1 MRLAGGTLAPL
12 SAAVFIAGSWV
23 GAQTPPPPSASPSPG
38 TPPVTF
44 AVEVA
49 YVEVDAIVSDKE
61 GEPVRDLTRED
72 FVVLEDGKP
81 QTIELFTRIDIP
93 YERPEPAAPP
103 AVPPDVRDNL
113 HPFEGRLYVLV
124 LDGLHTSTTRSLLVR
139 AAARRFLQRNFAE
152 GDLAAVVH
160 TSGGDRLGQELT
172 DSRERLLA
180 SVDRFMGRRLPSA
193 TLSRIDEYRRTQDM
207 RQRGDSVRDP
217 DEMQRA
223 YDARATLDTLDGVAD
238 WLTRIRGRR
247 KAVLFFSEGIDYNLY
262 DTINNREA
270 STILESM
277 RKATATATRGNV
289 SFYTIDP
296 RGLGGLSD
304 EMMEIQPVFD
314 EPALG
319 LDPQGLQS
327 DLRMSQ
333 DTLRSLADETS
344 GFAAVNTND
353 FSSAFA
359 RVVKDNSAYYVLG
372 YYPAGHPKD
381 GRFHKLQVKVSRP
394 DLKVR
399 ARSGYSTPRGRPSR
413 ETPAVAGREMPALIR
428 EMIGSPLPRS
438 GLPMAVQAAAF
449 QGSGGSAHVML
460 GLQLAG
466 GSFKFIEQDGKAH
479 ETVDVTVAAG
489 RARPQAGDAEERGGG
504 GCAHHL
510 LDGPRSRALPDPRGQ
525 SRRELRRRGLG
536 VLRPG
541 RARVREGAA
550 RALQPRAHFGHREPG
565 PHDGATGA
573 AEGRAPGSAHHG
585 ARVPRR
591 RHPRPARRHLRRG
604 EDAAHARH
612 RHDTHRVRRLRGLPH
627 RGRAFERGPQGGGAG
642 RGHPPHGAGSAQ
654 RRRAGRLHAA
664 RHRHVAHGQEAAE
677 RRARDP
683 RGRAGR
689 LRRAL
694 ASSGPSSA
702 ARSAGAGRDARQR
715 EV

>member
-12 SAAVFIAGSWV
+12 SAVVFIAVSSV
-23 GAQTPPPPSASPSPG
+23 GAQAPSRPSASPSPSA
-38 TPPVTF
+38 PPVTF

-49 YVEVDAIVSDKE
+49 YVEVDAIVSDKA
-61 GEPVRDLTRED
+61 GEPVLDLTRED

-103 AVPPDVRDNL
+103 APPPDVRDNL

-124 LDGLHTSTTRSLLVR
+124 LDGLHTSPSRALLVR

-180 SVDRFMGRRLPSA
+180 SVDRFMGRSLSSS
-193 TLSRIDEYRRTQDM
+193 TLSRIEEYQRTRDT
-207 RQRGDSVRDP
+207 RQQGDPVRDP
-217 DEMQRA
+217 DEMARA
-223 YDARATLDTLDGVAD
+223 FDARATLDTLDGVAD
-238 WLTRIRGRR
+238 WLSRIRGRR

-270 STILESM
+270 STILDSM

-304 EMMEIQPVFD
+304 EMMQIQPVFD

-319 LDPQGLQS
+319 LDPQGLHD

-353 FSSAFA
+353 FSNAFA

-372 YYPAGHPKD
+372 YYPAGHPRD
-381 GRFHKLQVKVSRP
+381 GRFHRLQVKVSRP

-399 ARSGYSTPRGRPSR
+399 ARSGYSTPRSRPSR
-413 ETPAVAGREMPALIR
+413 ETPTVAGREIPPLIR

-466 GSFKFIEQDGKAH
+466 ASFKFVEQDGKAH
-479 ETVDVTVAAG
+479 ETLDVTVAAVNAAGKITTTSQKVALDLKPETRKSVEVVGMRVISWMDLAPG
-489 RARPQAGDAEERGGG
+489 RYQIRVAARGANSGAAGSVFYDLDVPEFAKEPLALSSLVLTSATANRVPTTGSLELLKDALPGPPTMARAFRAGDTLGLLADIYDAEKTPHTVDIVTTLTASDGSVAYRTADER
-504 GCAHHL
+504 
-510 LDGPRSRALPDPRGQ
+510 
-525 SRRELRRRGLG
+525 
-536 VLRPG
+536 
-541 RARVREGAA
+541 
-550 RALQPRAHFGHREPG
+550 
-565 PHDGATGA
+565 
-573 AEGRAPGSAHHG
+573 
-585 ARVPRR
+585 
-591 RHPRPARRHLRRG
+591 
-604 EDAAHARH
+604 
-612 RHDTHRVRRLRGLPH
+612 
-627 RGRAFERGPQGGGAG
+627 
-642 RGHPPHGAGSAQ
+642 
-654 RRRAGRLHAA
+654 
-664 RHRHVAHGQEAAE
+664 
-677 RRARDP
+677 
-683 RGRAGR
+683 
-689 LRRAL
+689 
-694 ASSGPSSA
+694 SSA
-702 ARSAGAGRDARQR
+702 ALKDAGPGAAILHTALVPLKDVAPGAYTLRVTATSRMGKKPPSAERAIRVDVVAAAGS
-715 EV
+715 

>member
-1 MRLAGGTLAPL
+1 MRFAGVTLALLSLAGAQAP
-12 SAAVFIAGSWV
+12 APV
-23 GAQTPPPPSASPSPG
+23 PS
-38 TPPVTF
+38 PPVTF

-49 YVEVDAIVSDKE
+49 YVEVDAIVTDKA
-61 GEPVRDLTRED
+61 GEPVHDLTRED

-103 AVPPDVRDNL
+103 APPLDVRNNL

-193 TLSRIDEYRRTQDM
+193 TMSRIDEYQRTQAT
-207 RQRGDSVRDP
+207 RQRGDAVRDP

-238 WLTRIRGRR
+238 WLSRIRGRR

-270 STILESM
+270 STILDSM

-314 EPALG
+314 DPALG
-319 LDPQGLQS
+319 LDTQGLHN

-353 FSSAFA
+353 FSSVFA

-381 GRFHKLQVKVSRP
+381 GRFHKLQVTVSRP

-399 ARSGYSTPRGRPSR
+399 ARSGYSTPRGRPSH
-413 ETPAVAGREMPALIR
+413 ETPAVAGREIPALIK

-449 QGSGGSAHVML
+449 QGSGGRAHVML

-466 GSFKFIEQDGKAH
+466 PSFKFTEQDGKAR
-479 ETVDVTVAAG
+479 ETLEVSVAAMDAAGKVTATNQKVALDLKPETRKAVEAVGMRVLSWMDLAPG
-489 RARPQAGDAEERGGG
+489 RYQIRVASRGVNSGAAGSVFYDLDVPEFAKEPLVLSSLVLTSATANRVPTTGSLDLLKDALPGPPTMARVFRAGDTLGLLADIYDAEKTPHTLDVVTTLTASDGSVAYRTADER
-504 GCAHHL
+504 
-510 LDGPRSRALPDPRGQ
+510 
-525 SRRELRRRGLG
+525 
-536 VLRPG
+536 
-541 RARVREGAA
+541 
-550 RALQPRAHFGHREPG
+550 
-565 PHDGATGA
+565 
-573 AEGRAPGSAHHG
+573 
-585 ARVPRR
+585 
-591 RHPRPARRHLRRG
+591 
-604 EDAAHARH
+604 
-612 RHDTHRVRRLRGLPH
+612 
-627 RGRAFERGPQGGGAG
+627 
-642 RGHPPHGAGSAQ
+642 
-654 RRRAGRLHAA
+654 
-664 RHRHVAHGQEAAE
+664 
-677 RRARDP
+677 
-683 RGRAGR
+683 
-689 LRRAL
+689 
-694 ASSGPSSA
+694 SSA
-702 ARSAGAGRDARQR
+702 ALKDAGPGAAILHTALVPLKDIAPGTYTLRVTATSRMGKKPPTAER
-715 EV
+715 AIRVEVVGASGAP

>member
-1 MRLAGGTLAPL
+1 MRLAGGMVAAF

-23 GAQTPPPPSASPSPG
+23 GAQTPSPPSASPSPG
-38 TPPVTF
+38 VPPVTF

-49 YVEVDAIVSDKE
+49 YVEVDAIVTDKA
-61 GEPVRDLTRED
+61 GEPVHDLTRED

-113 HPFEGRLYVLV
+113 HPFAGRLYVLV
-124 LDGLHTSTTRSLLVR
+124 LDGLHTSAMRSLLVR

-160 TSGGDRLGQELT
+160 TSGGATLGQELT
-172 DSRERLLA
+172 DNRQRLLA

-193 TLSRIDEYRRTQDM
+193 TLSRIDEYRRTQGM

-223 YDARATLDTLDGVAD
+223 FDARATLDTLEGVAD
-238 WLTRIRGRR
+238 WLSRIRGRR

-262 DTINNREA
+262 DAINNREA
-270 STILESM
+270 STLLDSM

-314 EPALG
+314 DPALG

-333 DTLRSLADETS
+333 DTLRALADETS

-399 ARSGYSTPRGRPSR
+399 ARSGYSTPRVRPSR
-413 ETPAVAGREMPALIR
+413 ETPTVAGRETPALLA
-428 EMIGSPLPRS
+428 EMLGSPLPRS

-449 QGSGGSAHVML
+449 QGSGGRAHVML

-466 GSFKFIEQDGKAH
+466 PSFNFIEQDGKAR
-479 ETVDVTVAAG
+479 ETLEVSVAAMDAAGKITAANHKVALDLKPETRKAVEAVGQRVLSWMDLAPG
-489 RARPQAGDAEERGGG
+489 RYQIRVAASCVNSGAAGSVFYDLDVPEFAKEPLVLSSLVLTSATASRVPTTGPLELLKDALPGPPTMARMFRAGDTLGLLVDIYDAEKTPHTLDIVTTLTASDGSVAYRER
-504 GCAHHL
+504 
-510 LDGPRSRALPDPRGQ
+510 SFAL
-525 SRRELRRRGLG
+525 
-536 VLRPG
+536 
-541 RARVREGAA
+541 GA
-550 RALQPRAHFGHREPG
+550 
-565 PHDGATGA
+565 
-573 AEGRAPGSAHHG
+573 
-585 ARVPRR
+585 
-591 RHPRPARRHLRRG
+591 
-604 EDAAHARH
+604 
-612 RHDTHRVRRLRGLPH
+612 
-627 RGRAFERGPQGGGAG
+627 
-642 RGHPPHGAGSAQ
+642 
-654 RRRAGRLHAA
+654 
-664 RHRHVAHGQEAAE
+664 VA
-677 RRARDP
+677 
-683 RGRAGR
+683 
-689 LRRAL
+689 
-694 ASSGPSSA
+694 
-702 ARSAGAGRDARQR
+702 
-715 EV
+715 

>member
-1 MRLAGGTLAPL
+1 MRLAGGTLAAL
-12 SAAVFIAGSWV
+12 SAALFIAGSSV
-23 GAQTPPPPSASPSPG
+23 GAQTPSLPSASPSPG
-38 TPPVTF
+38 VPPVTF

-49 YVEVDAIVSDKE
+49 YVEVDAIVTDKA
-61 GEPVRDLTRED
+61 GEPVHDLTRDD

-93 YERPEPAAPP
+93 YERPEPAALP
-103 AVPPDVRDNL
+103 AVPPDVRNNL

-124 LDGLHTSTTRSLLVR
+124 LDGLHTSSMRSLLVR

-160 TSGGDRLGQELT
+160 TSGGATLGQELT
-172 DSRERLLA
+172 DNRQRLLA

-193 TLSRIDEYRRTQDM
+193 TLSRIDEYRRTQDT

-223 YDARATLDTLDGVAD
+223 FDARATLDTLDGVAD
-238 WLTRIRGRR
+238 WLSRIRGRR

-262 DTINNREA
+262 DAINNREA
-270 STILESM
+270 STILDSM

-314 EPALG
+314 DPALG

-333 DTLRSLADETS
+333 DTLRALADETS

-372 YYPAGHPKD
+372 YYPAGHPRD

-399 ARSGYSTPRGRPSR
+399 ARSGYSTPRVRPSR
-413 ETPAVAGREMPALIR
+413 ETPTVAGRETPALLA
-428 EMIGSPLPRS
+428 EMLGSPLPRS

-449 QGSGGSAHVML
+449 QGSGGRAHVML

-466 GSFKFIEQDGKAH
+466 GSFKFIEQDGKAR
-479 ETVDVTVAAG
+479 ETLDVSVAAMD
-489 RARPQAGDAEERGGG
+489 AAGKITA
-504 GCAHHL
+504 ANQKVA
-510 LDGPRSRALPDPRGQ
+510 LDLKPETRKAVEAVGMRVISWMDLA
-525 SRRELRRRGLG
+525 
-536 VLRPG
+536 PG
-541 RARVREGAA
+541 RYQIRV
-550 RALQPRAHFGHREPG
+550 
-565 PHDGATGA
+565 
-573 AEGRAPGSAHHG
+573 
-585 ARVPRR
+585 
-591 RHPRPARRHLRRG
+591 
-604 EDAAHARH
+604 
-612 RHDTHRVRRLRGLPH
+612 
-627 RGRAFERGPQGGGAG
+627 AG
-642 RGHPPHGAGSAQ
+642 RGVNSGAAGSVFYDLDVPEFAKEPLALSSLVLTSATASRVPTTGQ
-654 RRRAGRLHAA
+654 LELLKDALPGPPTMARVFRAGDTLGLLADIYDAEKTPHTLDIVTTLTASDGS
-664 RHRHVAHGQEAAE
+664 VAYRTADE
-677 RRARDP
+677 R
-683 RGRAGR
+683 
-689 LRRAL
+689 
-694 ASSGPSSA
+694 SSA
-702 ARSAGAGRDARQR
+702 ALKDAGPGAAILHTALVPLKDVAPGAYTLRVTATSRMGKKPPSAERAIRVDVVGASGAP
-715 EV
+715 